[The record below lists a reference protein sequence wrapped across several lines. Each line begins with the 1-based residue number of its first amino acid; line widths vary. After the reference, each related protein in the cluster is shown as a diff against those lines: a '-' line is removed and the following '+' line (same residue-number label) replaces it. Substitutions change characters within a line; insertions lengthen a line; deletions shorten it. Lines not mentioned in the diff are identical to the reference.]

1 VVPLEQPKPLGNG
14 LSSYTEVLNK
24 LAAHAWVLIG
34 VCGPEQDD
42 IQLSWEE
49 WELGSRGSGYH
60 LLERE
65 GIPKADDEPVC
76 SIGLI

>member
-1 VVPLEQPKPLGNG
+1 MSWYAIIFRELLDPIPRDGDAPIPYVVPLEQPKPLGNG
-14 LSSYTEVLNK
+14 LSSYMEALNK

-49 WELGSRGSGYH
+49 WELGS
-60 LLERE
+60 
-65 GIPKADDEPVC
+65 
-76 SIGLI
+76 